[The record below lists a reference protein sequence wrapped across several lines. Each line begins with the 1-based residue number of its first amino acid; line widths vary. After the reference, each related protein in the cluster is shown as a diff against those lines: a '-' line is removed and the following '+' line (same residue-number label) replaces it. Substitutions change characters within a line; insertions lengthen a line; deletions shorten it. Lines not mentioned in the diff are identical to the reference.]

1 MVWITRID
9 FAGFG
14 SLSGEK
20 LEFEERK
27 LNLVLES
34 DSAGKNHR
42 YLVPCVRLFLTLPL
56 CEKVYQER

>member
-34 DSAGKNHR
+34 DAAGKITVFGA
-42 YLVPCVRLFLTLPL
+42 LCATLFY
-56 CEKVYQER
+56 C